1 MRDMNRKVLK
11 QSAVAFFIGIFL
23 YIIGDIAGFMP
34 GFLVPLGILCAVGGV
49 IGWILSLIIQEA
61 Q

>member
-1 MRDMNRKVLK
+1 MRDMNRKVLI

-23 YIIGDIAGFMP
+23 IIIDDIAGILP

-49 IGWILSLIIQEA
+49 IGCVLSLIIREA